1 MTKQADEV
9 RKIKLYDICEKAKEQ
24 GVENYEI
31 TSVTDNTANVVKG
44 SLFVCIKGARFDG
57 HLAIKDVLEKGA
69 VAVVTDH
76 DTGEKNQIVVDNT
89 RLALAEFCSA
99 MSGNPTD
106 KLKLIAVTG
115 TNGKTT
121 IAHLVKHIL
130 TELNKKCGCIGTAGN
145 DLCDG
150 RITESPHGT
159 PTTPSPTTLYK
170 WFSQMV
176 ENGAEYCVME
186 ASSMALCQHRI
197 ADEKFLSAG
206 FTNLTRDHLDYHL
219 TMENYFDA
227 KARLFTLTDNAVICI
242 DDDYGKI
249 LAKRHRNTAITYSV
263 KEKADIYADYIKMT
277 ATSSEFMLIDSRNE
291 KACRVKLNMTGL
303 YNVQNALCA
312 IALVSAD
319 GFDITECAK
328 ALESCSGVDG
338 RLNTVYKGDFTV
350 ITDYAH
356 TDDALR
362 KMLSAVKPAVEGRL
376 ICLFGG
382 AGERDREKRPMM
394 AKAVSEFADVLV
406 ISSDNPASE
415 DPDTIIEEV
424 YAGADKSLPCIKEAD
439 RRLAIEKAI
448 AIAKKGDVIVLA
460 GKGHERY
467 QIIGNEYTPF
477 CEREI
482 VEEILSRKE

>member
-1 MTKQADEV
+1 MKQADEV
-9 RKIKLYDICEKAKEQ
+9 SIIKLYDICGCAEEQ
-24 GVENYEI
+24 GLENCEI
-31 TSVTDNTANVVKG
+31 TSVTDNTADVTEK

-57 HLAIKDVLEKGA
+57 HSVAQKMIEKGA
-69 VAVVTDH
+69 AAVVAEY
-76 DTGEKNQIVVDNT
+76 DTGAERQIIVDNT
-89 RLALAEFCSA
+89 RLALAELCSA
-99 MSGNPTD
+99 FNGEPTK
-106 KLKLIAVTG
+106 KLRLIAVTG

-121 IAHLVKHIL
+121 VAHLVKHIL
-130 TELNKKCGCIGTAGN
+130 TTFGKKCGCIGTAGN
-145 DLCDG
+145 DLCNGKLTD
-150 RITESPHGT
+150 SPHGT
-159 PTTPSPTTLYK
+159 PTTPGPTTLYR
-170 WFSQMV
+170 WFSEMA

-206 FTNLTRDHLDYHL
+206 FTNLTRDHLDYHI

-227 KARLFTLTDNAVICI
+227 KARLFTLTDNAVVCI

-249 LAKRHRNTAITYSV
+249 LAKRHRNTATTYSV

-291 KACRVKLNMTGL
+291 KACRVRLNMTGL

-312 IALVSAD
+312 IALVSACGYD
-319 GFDITECAK
+319 VAECAK
-328 ALESCSGVDG
+328 ALESCKGVDG
-338 RLNTVYKGDFTV
+338 RLNTIYEGDFTV

-362 KMLSAVKPAVEGRL
+362 KMLSAIKPTVKGRL

-394 AKAVSEFADVLV
+394 AKAVSEYADILV

-415 DPDTIIEEV
+415 DPIQIIEEV
-424 YAGADKSLPCIKEAD
+424 YKGADKSLPCIKEPD

-448 AIAKKGDVIVLA
+448 ETARKGDVIVLA

-467 QIIGNEYTPF
+467 QIIGKEYQPF
-477 CEREI
+477 FEREI

>member
-1 MTKQADEV
+1 MMKQADEV
-9 RKIKLYDICEKAKEQ
+9 SIIKLYDICGCAEEQ
-24 GVENYEI
+24 GLENCEI
-31 TSVTDNTANVVKG
+31 TSVTDNTADVTEK

-57 HLAIKDVLEKGA
+57 HSVAQKMIEKGA
-69 VAVVTDH
+69 AAVVAEY
-76 DTGEKNQIVVDNT
+76 DTGAERQIIVDNT
-89 RLALAEFCSA
+89 RLALAELCSA
-99 MSGNPTD
+99 FNGEPTK
-106 KLKLIAVTG
+106 KLSLIAVTG

-121 IAHLVKHIL
+121 VAHLVKHIL
-130 TELNKKCGCIGTAGN
+130 TTFGKKCGCIGTAGN
-145 DLCDG
+145 DLCNGKLTD
-150 RITESPHGT
+150 SPHGT
-159 PTTPSPTTLYK
+159 PTTPGPTTLYR
-170 WFSQMV
+170 WFSEMV

-206 FTNLTRDHLDYHL
+206 FTNLTRDHLDYHI

-227 KARLFTLTDNAVICI
+227 KARLFTLTDNTVICI
-242 DDDYGKI
+242 DDDYGRI
-249 LAKRHRNTAITYSV
+249 LAERHSKTAITYSV
-263 KEKADIYADYIKMT
+263 KEQADIYADYIKMT
-277 ATSSEFMLIDSRNE
+277 ASSSEFMLIDSRNE

-312 IALVSAD
+312 IALVSACGYD
-319 GFDITECAK
+319 VTECAK
-328 ALESCSGVDG
+328 ALESCKGVDG
-338 RLNTVYKGDFTV
+338 RLNTIYEGDFTV

-362 KMLSAVKPAVEGRL
+362 KMLSAVKPTVKGRL

-394 AKAVSEFADVLV
+394 AKAVSEYADILV

-415 DPDTIIEEV
+415 DPIQIIEEV
-424 YAGADKSLPCIKEAD
+424 YKGADKSLPCIKEPD

-448 AIAKKGDVIVLA
+448 KTARKGDVIVLA

-467 QIIGNEYTPF
+467 QIIGKEYQPF